1 MTIYVLTR
9 LKKIGASAFERNAGM
24 QSISIPNGCTIGKNA
39 FYNCRALT
47 DVFVY
52 SVTPPTIN
60 EEMFTKI
67 QFLDEARLH
76 VDETATEAYK
86 NAKGWNV
93 FKQIMNDATGIST
106 VETEAANIVVTAQ
119 NDGFMVEGMNNGQRY
134 ALYTVAGM
142 KVAAGVA
149 NGNSTFVPAQRG
161 QIYILKVEGVKT
173 IKLY

>member
-1 MTIYVLTR
+1 
-9 LKKIGASAFERNAGM
+9 
-24 QSISIPNGCTIGKNA
+24 
-39 FYNCRALT
+39 
-47 DVFVY
+47 
-52 SVTPPTIN
+52 
-60 EEMFTKI
+60 
-67 QFLDEARLH
+67 
-76 VDETATEAYK
+76 
-86 NAKGWNV
+86 
-93 FKQIMNDATGIST
+93 MNDATGIST

-134 ALYTVAGM
+134 ALYTVSGM